1 MPTFNVVKP
10 VKPAAKLAIN
20 PLLHTILTTSRPTKH
35 LKFCTDFCTNILD
48 DIGCTYV
55 VDKASNI
62 TVVIPSESG
71 GITTMF
77 TSHTDT
83 VHSKLG
89 TYELEIEDEMASVKG
104 GGVLGADCGSGMY
117 IMFRM
122 IMAGKPGV
130 YVFFAQE
137 EMGRVG
143 SEAYSL
149 AELEELLFPSK
160 IATTAS
166 CRGGGGKDEG
176 KITSIQ
182 RCISFDRKGYDNL
195 ITHQMGEPG
204 LSRDF
209 IDHFERNFPLA
220 YKADDTGSFTDSYTF
235 FGQIPEC
242 TNLSVGY
249 FDQHSQRESQDLEFL
264 ELLVDACIEFDWESL
279 PTKRDPAEYVPWDNT
294 AWYYGGYA
302 AGSSKSYGKL
312 LDPIDDDEDLFD
324 LGLSAKASKP
334 DSYGPAY
341 KDIYEYVYDNP
352 EIAAEVLEAYGIT
365 LRDLLE
371 YERTGVL

>member
-1 MPTFNVVKP
+1 MKTTVT
-10 VKPAAKLAIN
+10 
-20 PLLHTILTTSRPTKH
+20 PLLHTILTTARPTKH
-35 LKFCTDFCTNILD
+35 LKFCTDFCTGILD
-48 DIGCTYV
+48 DIGVSYT

-62 TVVIPSESG
+62 TVVVPSDSLG
-71 GITTMF
+71 TPTTMF

-89 TYELEIEDEMASVKG
+89 TYELDIQYGMASVKG

-160 IATTAS
+160 IATIAS
-166 CRGGGGKDEG
+166 CRGDGGKDEG

-209 IDHFERNFPLA
+209 IDYFEQHFPLA

-302 AGSSKSYGKL
+302 AGASKNVRSLSGWNNRTSYGKL
-312 LDPIDDDEDLFD
+312 LDPIDDDEDLFPPRLYVSD
-324 LGLSAKASKP
+324 KSE
-334 DSYGPAY
+334 GPAY

-352 EIAAEVLEAYGIT
+352 EIAAEVLEAYGIS
-365 LRDLLE
+365 LRDLLD
-371 YERTGVL
+371 YERNGVL

>member
-1 MPTFNVVKP
+1 
-10 VKPAAKLAIN
+10 
-20 PLLHTILTTSRPTKH
+20 
-35 LKFCTDFCTNILD
+35 
-48 DIGCTYV
+48 
-55 VDKASNI
+55 
-62 TVVIPSESG
+62 
-71 GITTMF
+71 MF

-89 TYELEIEDEMASVKG
+89 TNELTIEDDMASVKG

-130 YVFFAQE
+130 YIFFAQE

-149 AELEELLFPSK
+149 AALEELLFPSK

-166 CRGGGGKDEG
+166 ARGGGGKDEG

-209 IDHFERNFPLA
+209 IDHFEQNFPLA

-249 FDQHSQRESQDLEFL
+249 FDQHSQKECQDLEFL
-264 ELLVDACIEFDWESL
+264 ELLVDACIEFDWEEL
-279 PTKRDPAEYVPWDNT
+279 PTKRDPAEYVPWDAT

-302 AGSSKSYGKL
+302 AGSSKSVRSLSSSNQSYNSGYGRL

-324 LGLSAKASKP
+324 LGSAASAESP
-334 DSYGPAY
+334 IYR
-341 KDIYEYVYDNP
+341 DIYEYVYDNP

-365 LRDLLE
+365 LRDLLD
-371 YERTGVL
+371 YERNGVL

>member
-1 MPTFNVVKP
+1 MKTM
-10 VKPAAKLAIN
+10 AH
-20 PLLHTILTTSRPTKH
+20 LLHTILTTARPTKH
-35 LKFCTDFCTNILD
+35 LKFCTDFCTGILD
-48 DIGCTYV
+48 DIGATYT

-62 TVVIPSESG
+62 TVVIPPDSG

-89 TYELEIEDEMASVKG
+89 TYELDIQYGMASVKG

-137 EMGRVG
+137 EMGRIG

-149 AELEELLFPSK
+149 AALEELLFPSK
-160 IATTAS
+160 IATIAS
-166 CRGGGGKDEG
+166 ARGDGGKDEG

-209 IDHFERNFPLA
+209 IDYFEQHFPLA

-249 FDQHSQRESQDLEFL
+249 FDQHSQKESQDLEFL

-302 AGSSKSYGKL
+302 AGASKSVRGYNHGGYGRL
-312 LDPIDDDEDLFD
+312 LSPIDDDDDPFD
-324 LGLSAKASKP
+324 LGLTASADRP
-334 DSYGPAY
+334 IY

-352 EIAAEVLEAYGIT
+352 EIAAEVLEAYGIS
-365 LRDLLE
+365 LRDLLD
-371 YERTGVL
+371 YERNGVL

>member
-1 MPTFNVVKP
+1 
-10 VKPAAKLAIN
+10 
-20 PLLHTILTTSRPTKH
+20 
-35 LKFCTDFCTNILD
+35 
-48 DIGCTYV
+48 
-55 VDKASNI
+55 
-62 TVVIPSESG
+62 
-71 GITTMF
+71 MF

-89 TYELEIEDEMASVKG
+89 TYELEIKDDMASVKG

-149 AELEELLFPSK
+149 AELNTLLLNSD
-160 IATTAS
+160 S
-166 CRGGGGKDEG
+166 SSYRGAIENND
-176 KITSIQ
+176 TVIQ

-249 FDQHSQRESQDLEFL
+249 FDQHSQRESQDLDFL
-264 ELLVDACIEFDWESL
+264 ELLVDACIEFDWEGL
-279 PTKRDPAEYVPWDNT
+279 PTKRDPAEYVPWDAT

-302 AGSSKSYGKL
+302 AGSSKSVRNLRGYNHGGYGRL

-324 LGLSAKASKP
+324 LGLTASADRP
-334 DSYGPAY
+334 IY
-341 KDIYEYVYDNP
+341 KDIYEYVFDNP